1 MRSVTHQAEKVIQS
15 LCQSI
20 KLYSQPGKYNSNRV
34 NEWPELLDHHLMAN
48 INLLEDMRNALADL
62 TNLAMQEL
70 MRPVSAVVPTSLDS
84 PIKTRSPARR
94 ERMRAAVEE
103 LEHVTEVALPWVK
116 QEESL
121 GNYL

>member
-1 MRSVTHQAEKVIQS
+1 MIQS
-15 LCQSI
+15 LCYSI
-20 KLYSQPGKYNSNRV
+20 KLYSQPGKNSSNKV

-48 INLLEDMRNALADL
+48 INLLEDMRSALADL
-62 TNLAMQEL
+62 TSLTSQEL
-70 MRPVSAVVPTSLDS
+70 KRSVSAAVPTELDS

-94 ERMRAAVEE
+94 ERVMAAIEE